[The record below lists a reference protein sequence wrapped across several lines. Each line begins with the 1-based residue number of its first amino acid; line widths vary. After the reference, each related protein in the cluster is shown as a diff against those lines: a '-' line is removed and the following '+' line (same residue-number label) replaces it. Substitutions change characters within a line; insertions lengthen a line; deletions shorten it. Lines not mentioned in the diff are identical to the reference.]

1 MVRWSSFFFEPKM
14 RLSVSSKNYTM
25 KHLFKLSF
33 WAIFAFTNLVQA
45 QTKFISYKSHSG
57 NKRNFNTALSRN
69 LFSIGESNF
78 GMAPQRM
85 VRNSKLDTVI
95 LVSEKKA
102 IMITSEYCHY
112 EDYGGGDR
120 SNGMLWGA
128 GKDTVYDHPVFNS
141 GKSISEIKRTLKQ
154 EYFFANPIDSVV
166 FLGFDGEYY
175 KETPKKIKVK
185 SIPREVIKQKERQ
198 EEIPNTETP
207 KKSSSLFM
215 IFVLSIFSVICNC
228 HF

>member
-1 MVRWSSFFFEPKM
+1 
-14 RLSVSSKNYTM
+14 M
-25 KHLFKLSF
+25 KHLFILSF
-33 WAIFAFTNLVQA
+33 FAIFSFTNLGLA
-45 QTKFISYKSHSG
+45 QTKLISYKSHSG
-57 NKRNFNTALSRN
+57 NKRHLNSALSNN
-69 LFSIGESNF
+69 LFTMGESNF

-102 IMITSEYCHY
+102 IMITSEYCHF

-120 SNGMLWGA
+120 SNVSLWSA

-141 GKSISEIKRTLKQ
+141 GKSVSEIKRTLKQ

-175 KETPKKIKVK
+175 KQTPKKVK
-185 SIPREVIKQKERQ
+185 RNTSPIEPQIQT
-198 EEIPNTETP
+198 NTEEQITP
-207 KKSSSLFM
+207 AEEPRKPKTLFM

>member
-1 MVRWSSFFFEPKM
+1 
-14 RLSVSSKNYTM
+14 M
-25 KHLFKLSF
+25 KHLFFLSF
-33 WAIFAFTNLVQA
+33 LAIFAFTNLIQA

-57 NKRNFNTALSRN
+57 NKRQMKVAMSSN

-102 IMITSEYCHY
+102 IMITSEYCHF

-120 SNGMLWGA
+120 SNGSLWNA

-141 GKSISEIKRTLKQ
+141 GKSVTEIKRTLKQ

-175 KETPKKIKVK
+175 KETPKKTNQK
-185 SIPREVIKQKERQ
+185 SVQKDRIQQQLANPESPTNDTSRQ
-198 EEIPNTETP
+198 PT
-207 KKSSSLFM
+207 SLFM

>member
-1 MVRWSSFFFEPKM
+1 
-14 RLSVSSKNYTM
+14 M
-25 KHLFKLSF
+25 KQLFLLATL
-33 WAIFAFTNLVQA
+33 AIIAYLNHSNA
-45 QTKFISYKSHSG
+45 QTKFIAYKSHSG
-57 NKRNFNTALSRN
+57 NKRHLNTALSRN
-69 LFSIGESNF
+69 LYSIGESNF

-95 LVSEKKA
+95 LISEKKA

-141 GKSISEIKRTLKQ
+141 GKSVSEIKRTIKQ

-175 KETPKKIKVK
+175 KDTPKKIKQK
-185 SIPREVIKQKERQ
+185 ATPIEIKKQTRLEEQTTPTEEPRK
-198 EEIPNTETP
+198 P
-207 KKSSSLFM
+207 KSLFM

-228 HF
+228 PF

>member
-1 MVRWSSFFFEPKM
+1 
-14 RLSVSSKNYTM
+14 M
-25 KHLFKLSF
+25 KHLFLFSLLAISF
-33 WAIFAFTNLVQA
+33 SFSAIS

-57 NKRNFNTALSRN
+57 QKHNLRKALSKN

-95 LVSEKKA
+95 LLSEKKA
-102 IMITSEYCHY
+102 VMITSEYCHF

-120 SNGMLWGA
+120 TSAQLWNA

-141 GKSISEIKRTLKQ
+141 GKSVSEIKKTLKQ

-166 FLGFDGEYY
+166 FLGFDGAYY
-175 KETPKKIKVK
+175 QESPKKM
-185 SIPREVIKQKERQ
+185 KQKAIRLEPKLQ
-198 EEIPNTETP
+198 ESNIDENVEKPEPRKPT
-207 KKSSSLFM
+207 SLFM
-215 IFVLSIFSVICNC
+215 IFVISIFSVICNC

>member
-1 MVRWSSFFFEPKM
+1 
-14 RLSVSSKNYTM
+14 M
-25 KHLFKLSF
+25 KHLFLLSF
-33 WAIFAFTNLVQA
+33 LAIFSFVNFGNA

-57 NKRNFNTALSRN
+57 NKRHLNSALSNN
-69 LFSIGESNF
+69 LFSMGESNF

-102 IMITSEYCHY
+102 IMITSEYCHF

-120 SNGMLWGA
+120 SSSSLWSA

-141 GKSISEIKRTLKQ
+141 GKSVSEIKRTLKK

-175 KETPKKIKVK
+175 KEVPKKV
-185 SIPREVIKQKERQ
+185 KQKATPVEKRIQ
-198 EEIPNTETP
+198 TVTDEQITSSEEPRKPNT
-207 KKSSSLFM
+207 LFM

>member
-1 MVRWSSFFFEPKM
+1 MKVAMSS
-14 RLSVSSKNYTM
+14 
-25 KHLFKLSF
+25 
-33 WAIFAFTNLVQA
+33 
-45 QTKFISYKSHSG
+45 
-57 NKRNFNTALSRN
+57 N

-102 IMITSEYCHY
+102 IMITSEYCHF

-120 SNGMLWGA
+120 SNGSLWNA

-141 GKSISEIKRTLKQ
+141 GKSVTEIKRTLKQ

-175 KETPKKIKVK
+175 KETPKKTNQK
-185 SIPREVIKQKERQ
+185 SVQKDRIQQQLANPESPTNDTSRQ
-198 EEIPNTETP
+198 PT
-207 KKSSSLFM
+207 SLFM

>member
-1 MVRWSSFFFEPKM
+1 
-14 RLSVSSKNYTM
+14 M
-25 KHLFKLSF
+25 KHLFFLSF
-33 WAIFAFTNLVQA
+33 LAIFAFTNLIQA

-57 NKRNFNTALSRN
+57 TKRQMKVAMSSN

-95 LVSEKKA
+95 LLSEKKA
-102 IMITSEYCHY
+102 IMITSEHCHY

-120 SNGMLWGA
+120 SNGMLWSA

-141 GKSISEIKRTLKQ
+141 GKSVTEIKRTLKQ

-175 KETPKKIKVK
+175 KETSKKTNQK
-185 SIPREVIKQKERQ
+185 SVQKDRIQQKLANPESSTNDTSRQ
-198 EEIPNTETP
+198 PT
-207 KKSSSLFM
+207 SLFM

>member
-1 MVRWSSFFFEPKM
+1 
-14 RLSVSSKNYTM
+14 M
-25 KHLFKLSF
+25 KHLFLLSF
-33 WAIFAFTNLVQA
+33 LAIFSISNLGLS

-57 NKRNFNTALSRN
+57 NKRHLNAALSNN
-69 LFSIGESNF
+69 LFTMGESNF

-102 IMITSEYCHY
+102 IMITSEYCHF
-112 EDYGGGDR
+112 EDYSGGDR
-120 SNGMLWGA
+120 SNVSLWSA

-141 GKSISEIKRTLKQ
+141 GKSVSEIKRTLKQ

-175 KETPKKIKVK
+175 KQTPKKVK
-185 SIPREVIKQKERQ
+185 RNAMPIEPQIQT
-198 EEIPNTETP
+198 NTEEQITP
-207 KKSSSLFM
+207 AEEPRKPKTLFM
-215 IFVLSIFSVICNC
+215 ILVLSIFSVICNC

>member
-1 MVRWSSFFFEPKM
+1 
-14 RLSVSSKNYTM
+14 M
-25 KHLFKLSF
+25 KHLFLLSLL
-33 WAIFAFTNLVQA
+33 AIFTYSSHTNA

-57 NKRNFNTALSRN
+57 NKRHLNTALSRN
-69 LFSIGESNF
+69 LFSMGESNF

-102 IMITSEYCHY
+102 IMITSEYCHF

-120 SNGMLWGA
+120 SSAQLWNA

-141 GKSISEIKRTLKQ
+141 GKSVSEIKKTLKQ
-154 EYFFANPIDSVV
+154 EYYFANPIDSVV

-175 KETPKKIKVK
+175 KETTKNT
-185 SIPREVIKQKERQ
+185 KQKTAPIEMKKQ
-198 EEIPNTETP
+198 ISLEDENPQKEEPRKP
-207 KKSSSLFM
+207 KSLFM
-215 IFVLSIFSVICNC
+215 IFVLSVFSVICNC

>member
-1 MVRWSSFFFEPKM
+1 
-14 RLSVSSKNYTM
+14 M
-25 KHLFKLSF
+25 KQLFLATALAMIAYVNHS
-33 WAIFAFTNLVQA
+33 NA

-57 NKRNFNTALSRN
+57 NKTNLTSVLANN
-69 LFSIGESNF
+69 LFTIGESNF

-102 IMITSEYCHY
+102 IMITSEYCHF

-120 SNGMLWGA
+120 SSASIWSS

-141 GKSISEIKRTLKQ
+141 GKSVNEIKKTLKQ

-175 KETPKKIKVK
+175 KETPKKIKQK
-185 SIPREVIKQKERQ
+185 TAPIEIKKQTRLEEQTTPTEEPRK
-198 EEIPNTETP
+198 P
-207 KKSSSLFM
+207 KSLFM

-228 HF
+228 PF

>member
-1 MVRWSSFFFEPKM
+1 
-14 RLSVSSKNYTM
+14 M
-25 KHLFKLSF
+25 KHLFILSIL
-33 WAIFAFTNLVQA
+33 AIFTFSNLGLA

-57 NKRNFNTALSRN
+57 NKRHLNAALSNN
-69 LFSIGESNF
+69 LFTMGESNF

-102 IMITSEYCHY
+102 IMITSEYCHF
-112 EDYGGGDR
+112 EDYSGGDR
-120 SNGMLWGA
+120 SNVSLWSA

-141 GKSISEIKRTLKQ
+141 GKSVSEIKRTLKH

-175 KETPKKIKVK
+175 KQTPKKVK
-185 SIPREVIKQKERQ
+185 RTAMPIEPQIQT
-198 EEIPNTETP
+198 NTEEQITP
-207 KKSSSLFM
+207 AEEPRKPKTLFM
-215 IFVLSIFSVICNC
+215 ILVLSIFSVICNC

>member
-1 MVRWSSFFFEPKM
+1 
-14 RLSVSSKNYTM
+14 M
-25 KHLFKLSF
+25 KHLFLLSLL
-33 WAIFAFTNLVQA
+33 AIVTYSNHTNA

-57 NKRNFNTALSRN
+57 NKRHLNTALSSN
-69 LFSIGESNF
+69 LFSMGESNF

-120 SNGMLWGA
+120 STASLWNA
-128 GKDTVYDHPVFNS
+128 GKDTVYDHPIFNS
-141 GKSISEIKRTLKQ
+141 GKSVSEIKRTLKQ
-154 EYFFANPIDSVV
+154 EYFFANPIDSVI

-175 KETPKKIKVK
+175 KETPKKIKQK
-185 SIPREVIKQKERQ
+185 AAPIELKKEISFEDENPQKEEPRK
-198 EEIPNTETP
+198 P
-207 KKSSSLFM
+207 KSLFM
-215 IFVLSIFSVICNC
+215 IFVLSVFSVICNC

>member
-1 MVRWSSFFFEPKM
+1 
-14 RLSVSSKNYTM
+14 M
-25 KHLFKLSF
+25 KHLFILSF
-33 WAIFAFTNLVQA
+33 FAIFSFTNLGLA
-45 QTKFISYKSHSG
+45 QTKLISYKSHSG
-57 NKRNFNTALSRN
+57 NKRHLNSALSNN
-69 LFSIGESNF
+69 LFTMGESNF

-120 SNGMLWGA
+120 SNGMLWSA

-141 GKSISEIKRTLKQ
+141 GKSVSEIKRTLKQ

-175 KETPKKIKVK
+175 NQTPKKVK
-185 SIPREVIKQKERQ
+185 RKTAPIEPQIQT
-198 EEIPNTETP
+198 NTEEPIAPTEEPRKP
-207 KKSSSLFM
+207 KTLFM